1 MLTPDLFIGFLIA
14 LCIIALLAK
23 RTHISYP
30 VAFLLGGLALG
41 FVPQIPKI
49 HIPSQYMLAIF
60 LPPLLMDGAF

>member
-1 MLTPDLFIGFLIA
+1 LYYRTAGEADAHFL
-14 LCIIALLAK
+14 
-23 RTHISYP
+23 S

-60 LPPLLMDGAF
+60 LPPLLMDGAFLTFIP